1 MIPYGGSVR
10 FFNMT
15 IKITEIS
22 IFLSTYGYPKF
33 ILMMIDNLKLLYG
46 IPLASRHKFMDQ
58 DELFLS

>member
-10 FFNMT
+10 FFKMT

-33 ILMMIDNLKLLYG
+33 ILMMIDNLELLNG

-58 DELFLS
+58 DELGLS

>member
-15 IKITEIS
+15 IKIIKIS
-22 IFLSTYGYPKF
+22 TFLSTYGYPKF
-33 ILMMIDNLKLLYG
+33 ILMIIENLKLLYA

-58 DELFLS
+58 DELFSS